1 MPQNV
6 KGRPIFATHHARRC
20 CLTCQKGLSSLFGRR
35 SGTLGR
41 GPCTKSEEA
50 LGSAHGHQGAQQAL
64 MAGWGPPGMRL
75 VPARHEA
82 SELLPKIYAV
92 HHAVE
97 KEFPAPPE
105 RGGTVSKSRTRSGR
119 RTALSYKKSPT
130 AEAGPK
136 THSRLPCLLEEHSFG
151 AKPGNAWV
159 VLPAL
164 SRINEAT

>member
-1 MPQNV
+1 MPEDAASPAKKDCLPCLDGV
-6 KGRPIFATHHARRC
+6 LGPSGEARARN
-20 CLTCQKGLSSLFGRR
+20 L
-35 SGTLGR
+35 
-41 GPCTKSEEA
+41 EA

-82 SELLPKIYAV
+82 SELLPKICAV